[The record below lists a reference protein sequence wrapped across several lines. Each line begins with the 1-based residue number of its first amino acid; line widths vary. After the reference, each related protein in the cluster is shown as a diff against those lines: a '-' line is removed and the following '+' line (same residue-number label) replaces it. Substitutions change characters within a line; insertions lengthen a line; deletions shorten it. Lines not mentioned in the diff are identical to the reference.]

1 MIGKDLEIWSSKDT
15 DVAITYSYG
24 FGDGEPT
31 IAETGAKG
39 DSAPDIS
46 VGDSIRVEGIEID
59 DNQTTD
65 ENHRVDYGLAAA
77 CGVLSAAVD
86 SLFVGS
92 FSLNNAERWGS
103 EKINNFVVSVA
114 KLDPKFKGDSI
125 KEAIPFL
132 EKRHPFVGD
141 KATAQFGG
149 GLQHHL
155 RDFSHHFG
163 VDGLAFSLLTQFT
176 GCVYGTDAQ
185 GVFQSIKIV
194 DDEGLIGKTFEKK
207 IFNGTI
213 GWFLHMVSDMAGSS
227 SNSGEGT
234 GIPGPILSILK
245 DISTLPIFKDGKA
258 DSLDFRKLIS
268 KLFNGTLFSVTGE
281 DGRKKPRRFDSRG
294 EFGVA
299 HELGKQ
305 AIPVV
310 LNIGLVRICYI
321 LRKLYQEIRER
332 KINDFKELSQL
343 EISEILPR
351 QDSVLTRM
359 NTIAS
364 ATFEL
369 LDITDATV
377 YTVLQNGLHAE
388 AAQYLKSFVVRINL
402 AGVRYLT
409 ISIVTDAKR
418 VLGDHN
424 EERKQRQ
431 KQRDTIYMKNEG
443 RAFAVF
449 TLTHEQM
456 SILYSLECCAI
467 EADIEHT
474 KNAQKRKAKE
484 SWLGGWQGK
493 LAGEFSLYD
502 EDEMY
507 RRVDSEVKRTN
518 EEWVHVVALEAALF
532 TPYADL
538 GKHANKKKES
548 SDETRHDNHEGKLS
562 FDNVYLDD
570 IWCVKCPVMHEQEC
584 SRLKKTFEKYK
595 NSISGSNKHKAIE
608 VAGTVALISIG
619 GGAALIFAPVI
630 APAVAA
636 YTAGSAVAGLS
647 GAALT
652 SASLAALGGGALTAG
667 GLGMAG
673 GTAVIAGGGAV
684 LGMIGAGGSLTAAS
698 MVMGSSDTYIL
709 DECSKLLTVCK
720 EILSVTQERRGVM
733 TELQVQL
740 DVEINQLE
748 SYFEVVSQLSE
759 QGKQQ
764 KKPEQKI
771 DKVTIKKAK
780 NSFRYL
786 KKTAK
791 ELQKLL
797 DKRDPNPALPEL
809 TKNK

>member
-1 MIGKDLEIWSSKDT
+1 MTGKELEIWSSKDT
-15 DVAITYSYG
+15 DVTITYSYG
-24 FGDGEPT
+24 FGDDRPT
-31 IAETGAKG
+31 ISKTGNDD
-39 DSAPDIS
+39 DSVLDIS

-59 DNQTTD
+59 DDQTID
-65 ENHRVDYGLAAA
+65 EDHRIDYGLAAA
-77 CGVLSAAVD
+77 SGVLSAAVD
-86 SLFVGS
+86 SLFVRS
-92 FSLNNAERWGS
+92 FSLDNAESWGS

-114 KLDPKFKGDSI
+114 KLDSKFKGNSI
-125 KEAIPFL
+125 EEAIPFL

-163 VDGLAFSLLTQFT
+163 LDGLAFSLLTQFT
-176 GCVYGTDAQ
+176 GCVYGTDTH
-185 GVFQSIKIV
+185 GVFQAIKIV
-194 DDEGLIGKTFEKK
+194 DDKGLIGKTLEKK
-207 IFNGTI
+207 IFNGTVE
-213 GWFLHMVSDMAGSS
+213 WFLHMVSDMAGSS
-227 SNSGEGT
+227 NNPGEGT

-245 DISTLPIFKDGKA
+245 DISTLPIFKDGKV

-268 KLFNGTLFSVTGE
+268 KLFNGTLLDTINE
-281 DGRKKPRRFDSRG
+281 QGRKEPRRLDFRG

-299 HELGKQ
+299 HELGRQ

-310 LNIGLVRICYI
+310 LNIVLVRVCYV
-321 LRKLYQEIRER
+321 LHRLYQEIKNRR
-332 KINDFKELSQL
+332 INDFKELRQL
-343 EISEILPR
+343 EISDIPPD

-359 NTIAS
+359 DTIAS

-369 LDITDATV
+369 LDVTDASIR
-377 YTVLQNGLHAE
+377 TVLENGLHAE
-388 AAQYLKSFVVRINL
+388 AVQYLKSFVVRINL
-402 AGVRYLT
+402 AGVTYLT

-418 VLGDHN
+418 VLGNHN

-431 KQRDTIYMKNEG
+431 KERDEEYAKNEE
-443 RAFAVF
+443 RAFAAF

-456 SILYSLECCAI
+456 SILYSLERCAVKV
-467 EADIEHT
+467 DIEHT
-474 KNAQKRKAKE
+474 KNAQKRNAKE
-484 SWLGGWQGK
+484 AWLDEWQGK
-493 LAGEFSLYD
+493 LAKEFSLYD

-507 RRVDSEVKRTN
+507 RRVDSEVKRSN
-518 EEWVHVVALEAALF
+518 EEWIHVVALEAALF

-538 GKHANKKKES
+538 GNHASRKKES
-548 SDETRHDNHEGKLS
+548 SDETRHEKHDGKLP
-562 FDNVYLDD
+562 FDNAYLDD

-595 NSISGSNKHKAIE
+595 GIVSGSNKHKAIE
-608 VAGTVALISIG
+608 VAGTVALISVG

-652 SASLAALGGGALTAG
+652 SASLAALGGGSLAVG

-684 LGMIGAGGSLTAAS
+684 LGMLGAGGSLTAAS

-720 EILSVTQERRGVM
+720 EILSDTEERRQVM
-733 TELQVQL
+733 MGLQARL
-740 DVEINQLE
+740 DIEINQLE
-748 SYFEVVSQLSE
+748 NYFEMASQLSK

-764 KKPEQKI
+764 GRSEQKT
-771 DKVTIKKAK
+771 DKAIIKRIKK
-780 NSFRYL
+780 SLRYL

-797 DKRDPNPALPEL
+797 DEENADSSLPEL
-809 TKNK
+809 TTDK

>member
-1 MIGKDLEIWSSKDT
+1 MTGKDLEVWSSKDT

-24 FGDGEPT
+24 FGDARPT
-31 IAETGAKG
+31 ILKTGNDDDAIH
-39 DSAPDIS
+39 DIS
-46 VGDSIRVEGIEID
+46 VGDSIKVEGIEID
-59 DNQTTD
+59 DNQTAD
-65 ENHRVDYGLAAA
+65 ERHRTEYGLAAA
-77 CGVLSAAVD
+77 CGVLSAALD
-86 SLFVGS
+86 SVFVGS
-92 FSLNNAERWGS
+92 FSLDSAESWGS
-103 EKINNFVVSVA
+103 EQINKFVEFVA
-114 KLDPKFKGDSI
+114 EADQDYQGHNLE
-125 KEAIPFL
+125 EAIRSL
-132 EKRHPFVGD
+132 ENEHHFTGD
-141 KATAQFGG
+141 KATAEFGG

-163 VDGLAFSLLTQFT
+163 LDGLAFSLLTQFT
-176 GCVYGTDAQ
+176 GRVYGTDTQ
-185 GVFQSIKIV
+185 GVFQATKIV
-194 DDEGLIGKTFEKK
+194 DDKGLIGKTFQEK
-207 IFNGTI
+207 IFNGTVN
-213 GWFLHMVSDMAGSS
+213 WFLHMVSDMAGSS
-227 SNSGEGT
+227 SNPGEGT
-234 GIPGPILSILK
+234 GIPGPILSVLK
-245 DISTLPIFKDGKA
+245 DISTLPIFKDAKA

-268 KLFNGTLFSVTGE
+268 KLFNGTLLGTINE
-281 DGRKKPRRFDSRG
+281 QGRKEPRRLDFRG

-310 LNIGLVRICYI
+310 LNIGLVRVCYV
-321 LRKLYQEIRER
+321 LRRFYEEIKNR

-343 EISEILPR
+343 EISDILPR
-351 QDSVLTRM
+351 QDSVLIRM
-359 NTIAS
+359 DTIAS

-369 LDITDATV
+369 LDVTDASIR
-377 YTVLQNGLHAE
+377 TVLENGLHAD
-388 AAQYLKSFVVRINL
+388 AAQYLKSFVVRINF
-402 AGVRYLT
+402 AGVTYLT

-418 VLGDHN
+418 VLGNHN
-424 EERKQRQ
+424 EEKKQRQ
-431 KQRDTIYMKNEG
+431 KERDEEYAKNEE
-443 RAFAVF
+443 REFAAF
-449 TLTHEQM
+449 TLTREQM
-456 SILYSLECCAI
+456 SILYSLERCTVK
-467 EADIEHT
+467 ADIEHT
-474 KNAQKRKAKE
+474 KNAQKRNAKE
-484 SWLGGWQGK
+484 SWLREWQGK
-493 LAGEFSLYD
+493 LAKEFSLYD

-507 RRVDSEVKRTN
+507 RRVNSQVKHTN
-518 EEWVHVVALEAALF
+518 EEWIHVVALEAALF

-538 GKHANKKKES
+538 GVHTNNKKRS
-548 SDETRHDNHEGKLS
+548 SAGNRHDRHNGKLS
-562 FDNVYLDD
+562 FDNTYLDD

-595 NSISGSNKHKAIE
+595 NIVSGSNKHKAIE

-652 SASLAALGGGALTAG
+652 SASLAALGGGSLAAG

-684 LGMIGAGGSLTAAS
+684 LGMLGAGGSLTAAS

-720 EILSVTQERRGVM
+720 EILFVTQERRRVI

-740 DVEINQLE
+740 TVEIHQLE

-759 QGKQQ
+759 QGNQQ
-764 KKPEQKI
+764 KKPKQKI
-771 DKVTIKKAK
+771 DKATIKKVK
-780 NSFRYL
+780 NSLRYL

-797 DKRDPNPALPEL
+797 DKGKPNPALPEL
-809 TKNK
+809 TKNE